1 MKQKQ
6 TIIGICQ
13 LCKKEKEL
21 IGRSHIWPSFMYN
34 NMKDEKG
41 RLYVINSEDPTR
53 HHTVQSGSHQG
64 GIFCSECDNVRL
76 GQLERYASNNLY
88 RKDFVDGDEFKIF
101 SVPNGVEIIRCEK
114 LEYNQF
120 KLFLLSLLW
129 RASISTETVFE
140 NFKLSAAEEEFLRQ
154 SIYESAVVDE
164 MAFPCV
170 MITTAGV
177 DADENFIAVDPFR
190 NGMVKFYINSFV
202 YTFYLAEDKKDET
215 TRLLVIGM
223 DQKMGIMKISPE
235 QYNLVRASI
244 IEATLAPTRE
254 QR

>member
-6 TIIGICQ
+6 PIFGICQ

-21 IGRSHIWPSFMYN
+21 IRRSHIWPSFMYN
-34 NMKDEKG
+34 DMKDDKG

-53 HHTVQSGSHQG
+53 HHTVQSGSHQP

-88 RKDFVDGDEFKIF
+88 RKDIFRDGEAFKLFKVRDIT
-101 SVPNGVEIIRCEK
+101 IISCEK

-140 NFKLSAAEEEFLRQ
+140 NFK
-154 SIYESAVVDE
+154 
-164 MAFPCV
+164 
-170 MITTAGV
+170 
-177 DADENFIAVDPFR
+177 
-190 NGMVKFYINSFV
+190 
-202 YTFYLAEDKKDET
+202 
-215 TRLLVIGM
+215 
-223 DQKMGIMKISPE
+223 
-235 QYNLVRASI
+235 
-244 IEATLAPTRE
+244 
-254 QR
+254 